1 MKKNNPKNEKKLVD
15 FSKIENCPVRN
26 IISKLGDKWSLLILL
41 TLQAN
46 GTMRFNEI
54 HKTIGEI
61 SQRMLTVTLRNL
73 EIDGLILRKVYPEIP
88 PKVEYNLSKIG
99 IDLMPHIDNLIKW
112 AFENMNEIFANRKAN
127 K

>member
-1 MKKNNPKNEKKLVD
+1 MKKNNQKNEKKLID

>member
-1 MKKNNPKNEKKLVD
+1 MKKNNQKKLIKFD
-15 FSKIENCPVRN
+15 KIEDCPVRN
-26 IISKLGDKWSLLILL
+26 IISKLGDRWSLLVLL
-41 TLQAN
+41 TLHKN

-61 SQRMLTVTLRNL
+61 SQRMLTVALRNL

-88 PKVEYNLSKIG
+88 PKVEYNLTKIG
-99 IDLMPHIDNLIKW
+99 NDLMPHIDNLIEW
-112 AFENMNEIFANRKAN
+112 AFANMSEIFANREAN